1 SVLRAFELLTGREV
15 VRPDIAGMMG
25 AYGAALIAREHYET
39 GEVTEM
45 LVLEKL
51 REFSAETSQSRCNL
65 CSNTCQLTVTRF
77 GDDRMFV
84 SGNRCERGERV
95 ETKRNLLPNL
105 YAYKLKRTFDY
116 KSLKKSEATR
126 GTIGIPRALNVFE
139 NYPLWHTI
147 LTNLGFRVVLSSKS
161 SKNLY
166 D

>member
-1 SVLRAFELLTGREV
+1 LLTGREV

-25 AYGAALIAREHYET
+25 AYGAALIALEHYET

-116 KSLKKSEATR
+116 KSLKK
-126 GTIGIPRALNVFE
+126 
-139 NYPLWHTI
+139 
-147 LTNLGFRVVLSSKS
+147 
-161 SKNLY
+161 
-166 D
+166 

>member
-1 SVLRAFELLTGREV
+1 
-15 VRPDIAGMMG
+15 
-25 AYGAALIAREHYET
+25 
-39 GEVTEM
+39 
-45 LVLEKL
+45 
-51 REFSAETSQSRCNL
+51 CNL

-166 D
+166 DKGIETIASEAVCFPAKLTHGHI